1 MIVQGGVYLVNF
13 AKTYHSEFGKVRP
26 AVVIQDNFL
35 NRALNQ
41 AAFKGGVVIP
51 LTTQLAGGDYR
62 YLVSARDKLSSDSE
76 AVANWVCTLD
86 LARFDLQTGLLTQLS
101 SAELSAL
108 MTVFSRTFTVR

>member
-1 MIVQGGVYLVNF
+1 MIAQGDVYLVNF

-35 NRALNQ
+35 NRALENS
-41 AAFKGGVVIP
+41 AFKGVVVIP

-62 YLVSARDKLSSDSE
+62 YFVSARDKLLKDSE

-86 LARFDLQTGLLTQLS
+86 MARIDFQTGAITQFS
-101 SAELSAL
+101 KDEFSAL
-108 MTVFSRTFTVR
+108 MQVFSRTFTIR

>member
-13 AKTYHSEFGKVRP
+13 AKTYHSEFGKIRP

-35 NRALNQ
+35 NRALDQ
-41 AAFKGGVVIP
+41 AAFKGVVVIP

-62 YLVSARDKLSSDSE
+62 YLVSACDKLLSDSE

-86 LARFDLQTGLLTQLS
+86 VARFDLQTGMLTQLS
-101 SAELSAL
+101 PQMFDAL
-108 MTVFSRTFTVR
+108 MTVFSRTFVVR